1 MGAFTDL
8 LAKLD
13 ERCTRLDQI
22 IEAIADIRRLLPPR
36 NQKRSARQLQLP
48 FWRAERLRRKAAS
61 TTMHRRA
68 DASAVPYDV
77 RHRASG

>member
-22 IEAIADIRRLLPPR
+22 VEAIADIRRLCPPR
-36 NQKRSARQLQLP
+36 KEKRSARQLRLP
-48 FWRAERLRRKAAS
+48 FVGRNTKLRRKG
-61 TTMHRRA
+61 RLKKK
-68 DASAVPYDV
+68 VL
-77 RHRASG
+77 

>member
-22 IEAIADIRRLLPPR
+22 VEAIADIRRLYPPR
-36 NQKRSARQLQLP
+36 KQRSARQLRLP
-48 FWRAERLRRKAAS
+48 FFGTKKLRRKAA
-61 TTMHRRA
+61 A
-68 DASAVPYDV
+68 
-77 RHRASG
+77 

>member
-22 IEAIADIRRLLPPR
+22 VEAIADIRRLYPPR
-36 NQKRSARQLQLP
+36 KQRSARQLRLP
-48 FWRAERLRRKAAS
+48 FFGRTKRLRRKTTAWASVHLMAAPRAN
-61 TTMHRRA
+61 RRW
-68 DASAVPYDV
+68 
-77 RHRASG
+77 RRRG

>member
-22 IEAIADIRRLLPPR
+22 LEAIADIRRRCPPR
-36 NQKRSARQLQLP
+36 
-48 FWRAERLRRKAAS
+48 E
-61 TTMHRRA
+61 
-68 DASAVPYDV
+68 AVSPTSIAISPV
-77 RHRASG
+77 GPKG

>member
-22 IEAIADIRRLLPPR
+22 VEALADIRRVFPPR
-36 NQKRSARQLQLP
+36 KRKRSAQLRLP
-48 FWRAERLRRKAAS
+48 FSGGTKKLSRKAA
-61 TTMHRRA
+61 A
-68 DASAVPYDV
+68 
-77 RHRASG
+77 